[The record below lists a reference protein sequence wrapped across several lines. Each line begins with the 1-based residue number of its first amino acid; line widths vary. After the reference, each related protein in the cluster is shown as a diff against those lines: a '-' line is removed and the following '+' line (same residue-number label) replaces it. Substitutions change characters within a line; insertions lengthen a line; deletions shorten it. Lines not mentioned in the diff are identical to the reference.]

1 MLCAPAMRTG
11 FASLARTAAIAAFV
25 LLLGGAA
32 RGATLYVPHDAP
44 PLAQIGAALL
54 LYGHIGGGFVGLLSG
69 TAALFTRKGGWLH
82 RVAGSVFFVSML
94 IMAGIGATVSPFLPD
109 RISAI
114 AGVLTFY
121 LVASSW
127 VTVVRPEGTI
137 GRFEACAFFAVL
149 GVCAAA
155 AFLWMSART
164 QEGTIDGL
172 PAETL
177 FLFMTVGSIAAIF
190 DLKVLLR
197 RGVSGRQRIARHLWR
212 MCFALFI
219 ASGSLF
225 AGQPQVFPESLR
237 GSAILNVPVLAPLVL
252 MIFWILVVRLTKR
265 FKSEPAHA

>member
-1 MLCAPAMRTG
+1 MKPTRITLLEKSADVFVACSFASFILSAPAS
-11 FASLARTAAIAAFV
+11 AN
-25 LLLGGAA
+25 
-32 RGATLYVPHDAP
+32 TLYVPADAP
-44 PLAQIGAALL
+44 PWAQIGAALL
-54 LYGHIGGGFVGLLSG
+54 LYGHIGGGLVGLLSG
-69 TAALFTRKGGWLH
+69 TAALFTRKGDWLH
-82 RVAGSVFFVSML
+82 RVAGNVFFISML

-127 VTVVRPEGTI
+127 ATVVRREGTT
-137 GRFEACAFFAVL
+137 GRFEVGAFFAVL

-155 AFLWMSART
+155 AFLWMRART
-164 QEGTIDGL
+164 PEGTIDGL

-177 FLFMTVGSIAAIF
+177 FLFMTVGAIAAVF
-190 DLKVLLR
+190 DLKVILR
-197 RGVSGRQRIARHLWR
+197 RGISGRQRIARHLWR

-237 GSAILNVPVLAPLVL
+237 GSALLNAPVLAPLVL
-252 MIFWILVVRLTKR
+252 LIFWLLVVRLTKR
-265 FKSEPAHA
+265 FKSEANA